1 MMNGEA
7 LWAFPGF
14 WVLSLSWMHHPVR
27 DQNSGHICPK
37 VPRQLSQRL
46 QSRSCV
52 FPMVTCTW
60 SVSRAPS
67 CLWSAAAGS
76 CCPFRLA
83 ALPGPPVK
91 TTHQGCGEHL
101 AASSMLMWLSLHQQE
116 PWRRVWWWGM
126 QLGFLLDSW
135 SWACHLEEILSHWV
149 SHGLQLREGYN
160 HHPTALPV
168 QACMY
173 THTYTHP
180 SQEYLGCKWETDH
193 G

>member
-1 MMNGEA
+1 M
-7 LWAFPGF
+7 GF
-14 WVLSLSWMHHPVR
+14 SRVWVLSLSWTHHPVR
-27 DQNSGHICPK
+27 DQNSGHMCPK

-46 QSRSCV
+46 QSRPCV
-52 FPMVTCTW
+52 LPVVTCTW
-60 SVSRAPS
+60 CVSGAPS
-67 CLWSAAAGS
+67 CLWSVAAES

-83 ALPGPPVK
+83 ALPGHPVK
-91 TTHQGCGEHL
+91 TTHPGDEERL
-101 AASSMLMWLSLHQQE
+101 AASSILMGLSLHQQE
-116 PWRRVWWWGM
+116 PWRGGWCGEGGM

-135 SWACHLEEILSHWV
+135 SWACHLDEILSHWV

-173 THTYTHP
+173 THTHT

-193 G
+193 D